1 VVLSFA
7 VVYSVGAGSLSK
19 MLLPAE
25 KLDCTPRPLPKSH
38 NHMGNNLQKNTVPA
52 TGRVAYSYVRFS
64 SKIQERGASLLRQTE
79 LSEQYVKQHNLILDD
94 TLHLQDLGVSAFRA
108 KNAKNGAL
116 AGFLEAVN
124 TGRVTIGSLLLV
136 ENLDRLSRA
145 ELSVSVALFLQIIN
159 AGVDIVTLVDGKIY
173 TQKQLDMTNLI
184 ISITILSRGHEESAT
199 KSFRVRDAYLRKV
212 SKARE
217 LGGKFRIT
225 KIGPAWLRANDQGG
239 WDIIPE
245 HAAVVQEIYRLY
257 EEGFGKWR
265 IAGILNERGTKSLAH
280 GKNWNASYIANI
292 LTSPAV
298 VGTFRPGHWIGGRH
312 RYIEGQD
319 IPNYFPPVIN
329 KSLFERCYTRLKG
342 RNTPATVPGRIHLLS
357 GLVWC
362 GHFNERCV
370 VWGTSKSEVRING
383 IKKKYRYYYFVAHSI
398 PNYRK
403 REYSGWNIDYLERN
417 FLIVCL
423 NLDWKRIAEA
433 SARRPRTNW
442 AERRQH
448 LEKRTAEIKKEIGNL
463 YTLAARGDLIGAG
476 DEIKKRELEQAEITA
491 AIEKLSNE
499 ETREKEADSAITA
512 GMGGEKLMQKVL
524 LDGGDQDTRIRL
536 REEIRKRIQR
546 IDIFSLGFDL
556 TSKIEREVGVPLRDG
571 GKVRCYKVTFA
582 NGTVR
587 WVVPT
592 GKKDAEVKYIYDENI
607 NTIDIDFDTLP
618 QQLKIPVPPG
628 QHRGRKKHTWPGL
641 TKPPVVEPPPN
652 PDTNKG

>member
-1 VVLSFA
+1 MENIAQS
-7 VVYSVGAGSLSK
+7 
-19 MLLPAE
+19 
-25 KLDCTPRPLPKSH
+25 
-38 NHMGNNLQKNTVPA
+38 NTEHPS
-52 TGRVAYSYVRFS
+52 GRVAYSYVRFS

-79 LSEQYVKQHNLILDD
+79 LSEQYVKQHNLVLDD

-108 KNAKNGAL
+108 KNAKTGAL
-116 AGFLEAVN
+116 AGFLLAVN
-124 TGRVTIGSLLLV
+124 TGRVVSGSVLLV

-145 ELSVSVALFLQIIN
+145 ELSISVALFLQIVN

-184 ISITILSRGHEESAT
+184 ISIAILSRGHEESAT

-212 SKARE
+212 VKARE
-217 LGGKFRIT
+217 LDGKFRIT
-225 KIGPAWLRANDQGG
+225 KLGPAWLRANAKGG

-265 IAGILNERGTKSLAH
+265 IAGILNERGLKSFAR
-280 GKNWNASYIANI
+280 GKSWNASYIANI

-329 KSLFERCYTRLKG
+329 KALFERCYTRLKG

-362 GHFNERCV
+362 GHFNERAV
-370 VWGTSKSEVRING
+370 VWGTSKSEVRVNG
-383 IKKKYRYYYFVAHSI
+383 IKRKYRYYYFVAKSI
-398 PNYRK
+398 PAHRK

-417 FLIVCL
+417 FLLVCL

-433 SARRPRTNW
+433 GLKQPRTDW
-442 AERRQH
+442 AGRRLH
-448 LEKRTAEIKKEIGNL
+448 LEKRTDEIKKEIGNL
-463 YTLAARGDLIGAG
+463 YSLAARGDLKGAG
-476 DEIKKRELEQAEITA
+476 DEIKKRELEQTEINA
-491 AIEKLSNE
+491 AIEKLIIE
-499 ETREKEADSAITA
+499 EAREKEADSALAA
-512 GMGGEKLMQKVL
+512 GMGGEELMRTVL

-536 REEIRKRIQR
+536 REEIRKRVQR
-546 IDIFSLGFDL
+546 IDIFALGFDL
-556 TSKIEREVGVPLRDG
+556 ASKIEREVGVPLRDG
-571 GKVRCYKVTFA
+571 EKSRCYKVTFA

-587 WVVPT
+587 WVVPI
-592 GKKDAEVKYIYDENI
+592 GKKDAEVKFIYDEDVNAV
-607 NTIDIDFDTLP
+607 DVDFDVLP
-618 QQLKIPVPPG
+618 QQLKIPVTPG
-628 QHRGRKKHTWPGL
+628 HRRGRKKHAWPGL
-641 TKPPVVEPPPN
+641 AKPSVVESPPKQ
-652 PDTNKG
+652 DSKS